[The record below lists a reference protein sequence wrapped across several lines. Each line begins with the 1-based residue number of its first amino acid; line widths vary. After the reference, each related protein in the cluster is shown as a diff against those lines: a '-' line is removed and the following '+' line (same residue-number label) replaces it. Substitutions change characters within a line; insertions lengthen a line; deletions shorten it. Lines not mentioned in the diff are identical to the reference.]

1 MESYELLI
9 RTFADCVGQ
18 SGQKGTLVQRSSSGF
33 GSTFR
38 LEFED
43 QRYFIKRLPI
53 AEGDLLEA
61 EADGLRRL
69 AQAGSS
75 SSSDGLRV
83 PRVHGLVELADHRWL
98 VLEWLSLL
106 PLSRSAAGRLGEQL
120 AEHHRR
126 ATAARF
132 GLGRDNY
139 IGATPQINTLADDWA
154 EFFFEHRLGALIQR
168 LNASGRAFAFNTIEQ
183 LRLRWSARFSE
194 YRPTPSLLHGD
205 LWTGNA
211 GMLSDGT
218 PAVYDPAVHYC
229 DRECDLAMAALF
241 GGFGREFFET
251 YEATWPLE
259 TGWELRREFYQLY
272 HVLNHAL
279 LFGGGYL
286 SDAERRIEALLK
298 S

>member
-1 MESYELLI
+1 MHSDETLVGA
-9 RTFADCVGQ
+9 FADCLGQ
-18 SGQKGTLVQRSSSGF
+18 SGKGGALVQRSSGGF

-43 QRYFIKRLPI
+43 QHYFIKRLPM

-75 SSSDGLRV
+75 HGGSALLV
-83 PRVHGLVELADHRWL
+83 PRMHGLVELTEHRWL
-98 VLEWLSLL
+98 VLEWLSLQ

-126 ATAARF
+126 VTAPRF
-132 GLGRDNY
+132 GLERDNY
-139 IGATPQINTLADDWA
+139 IGATPQINSLADDWA
-154 EFFFEHRLGALIQR
+154 EFFFENRLGALIQR
-168 LNASGRAFAFNTIEQ
+168 LNASGRAFAPNTVEQ
-183 LRLRWSARFSE
+183 LRLSWSARFSD

-205 LWTGNA
+205 LWAGNA

-218 PAVYDPAVHYC
+218 PVVYDPAVHYG

-241 GGFGREFFET
+241 GGFGREFFEA
-251 YEATWPLE
+251 YEAAWPLE
-259 TGWELRREFYQLY
+259 PGWELRREFYQLY

-286 SDAERRIEALLK
+286 SDARRRIERLTTG
-298 S
+298 